1 MLQQVDS
8 EVVHLLSGISTDV
21 VAVKLSALSE
31 NLVMIINVVEHS
43 SDFTGAQGIYL
54 LFEDFGV
61 TCHL

>member
-1 MLQQVDS
+1 VLQQVDS

-31 NLVMIINVVEHS
+31 NLVMIINVVEQS